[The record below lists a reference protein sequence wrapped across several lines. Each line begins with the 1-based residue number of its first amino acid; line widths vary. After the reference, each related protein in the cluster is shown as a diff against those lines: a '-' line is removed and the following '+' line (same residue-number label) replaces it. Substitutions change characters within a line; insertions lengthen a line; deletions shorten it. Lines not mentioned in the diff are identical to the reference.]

1 MINRVRKS
9 IMEKIGYGYIV
20 INPIEVDGSTYCEIV
35 DYNKIF
41 TDHFETSRDLYG
53 SDLLSI
59 NHKELCDMIYDIKDS
74 IDIGKEIEKTLSIRN
89 NNYPIIIYKQ
99 EDYVVLLFD
108 FSKVKSIISN
118 IDANI
123 GTELLSN
130 LPVMV
135 YKCRFDDNWT
145 MEYMSQGC
153 EAVTG
158 YKHNELIMNNEQS
171 FNNIIVE
178 KYRDSVKSKWANAIE
193 NKELIKIEYEI
204 IMKNGQVKWVYEQGQ
219 PIFDERGNL
228 KYLEGIIIDISEQK
242 KREEEINFLT
252 FHDSMTGLYN
262 RRYYSMTIDRI
273 AREESLPISVIVGD
287 INGLK
292 LINDAFGHELGDQLI
307 IDTAKILQK
316 CVRSTDIITRTGGD
330 EFVVFLPSTENNIG
344 EIVVDRILKECNEY
358 NETSKDS
365 NYNISISLG
374 IETMNSIS
382 EDLEDVIKLAEDQM
396 YKNKLFNHKSTH
408 STIINSI
415 RKKLSGIVNEGNHG
429 DENIECLAE
438 NIGKALGM
446 NDDTLEKLVTLS
458 SIHDIGKISI
468 ETDIL
473 NKTDPLTNEEWEMI
487 KKHPEMG
494 YRIAMASLE
503 LASMADYIISHHE
516 RWDGLGYPV
525 GLKGEEIPL
534 LSRIVSI
541 LDAYDAMRTEKTYRR
556 KLSKEE
562 AIEEIR
568 KNAGSQFDPDIAK
581 VFVDVVNMNY
591 CKGN

>member
-20 INPIEVDGSTYCEIV
+20 INPIEVDGSTYCEII

-108 FSKVKSIISN
+108 FSKVKSLISN

-130 LPVMV
+130 LPVIV

-178 KYRDSVKSKWANAIE
+178 KYRDSVKSKWANAVE

-228 KYLEGIIIDISEQK
+228 KYFEGIIIDISEQK

-252 FHDSMTGLYN
+252 YHDSMTGLYN

-358 NETSKDS
+358 NETSNDS

>member
-41 TDHFETSRDLYG
+41 TDHFENSRDLYG

-145 MEYMSQGC
+145 MEYISQGC

-178 KYRDSVKSKWANAIE
+178 KYRDSVKSKWVNAVE

-228 KYLEGIIIDISEQK
+228 KYLEGIIVDISEQK

-568 KNAGSQFDPDIAK
+568 KNAGTQFDPDIAK

-591 CKGN
+591 CKDN

>member
-20 INPIEVDGSTYCEIV
+20 INPIEVDGSTYCEII

-59 NHKELCDMIYDIKDS
+59 KHKELCDMIYDIKDS
-74 IDIGKEIEKTLSIRN
+74 IDIGKVIEKTLSIRN
-89 NNYPIIIYKQ
+89 NNYHIIIYKH

-145 MEYMSQGC
+145 MEYISQGC

-178 KYRDSVKSKWANAIE
+178 KYRDSVKSKWANAVE

-228 KYLEGIIIDISEQK
+228 KYLEGIIVDISEQK

-316 CVRSTDIITRTGGD
+316 CLRSTDIITRTGGD

-591 CKGN
+591 CKDN

>member
-20 INPIEVDGSTYCEIV
+20 INPIEVDGSTYCEII

-108 FSKVKSIISN
+108 FSKVKSLISN

-178 KYRDSVKSKWANAIE
+178 KYRDSVKSKWANAVE

-228 KYLEGIIIDISEQK
+228 KYFEGIIIDISEQK

-252 FHDSMTGLYN
+252 YHDSMTGLYN

-446 NDDTLEKLVTLS
+446 NDDNLEKLVTLS

>member
-53 SDLLSI
+53 SDLLSV

-145 MEYMSQGC
+145 MEYVSQGC

-178 KYRDSVKSKWANAIE
+178 KYRDSVKSKWANAVE

-228 KYLEGIIIDISEQK
+228 KYFEGIIIDISEQK

-446 NDDTLEKLVTLS
+446 NDDNLEKLVTLS

-591 CKGN
+591 CKDN

>member
-108 FSKVKSIISN
+108 FSKVKSLISN

-178 KYRDSVKSKWANAIE
+178 KYRDSVKSKWANAVE

-228 KYLEGIIIDISEQK
+228 KYFEGIIIDISEQK

-541 LDAYDAMRTEKTYRR
+541 LDAYDAMRTEKTYSR

>member
-20 INPIEVDGSTYCEIV
+20 INPIEVDGSTYCEII

-59 NHKELCDMIYDIKDS
+59 KHKELCDMIYDIKDS
-74 IDIGKEIEKTLSIRN
+74 IDIGKVIEKTLSIRN
-89 NNYPIIIYKQ
+89 NNYHIIIYKH

-145 MEYMSQGC
+145 MEYISQGC

-178 KYRDSVKSKWANAIE
+178 KYRDSVKSKWANAVE

-228 KYLEGIIIDISEQK
+228 KYLEGIIVDISEQK

-307 IDTAKILQK
+307 
-316 CVRSTDIITRTGGD
+316 
-330 EFVVFLPSTENNIG
+330 
-344 EIVVDRILKECNEY
+344 
-358 NETSKDS
+358 
-365 NYNISISLG
+365 
-374 IETMNSIS
+374 
-382 EDLEDVIKLAEDQM
+382 
-396 YKNKLFNHKSTH
+396 
-408 STIINSI
+408 
-415 RKKLSGIVNEGNHG
+415 
-429 DENIECLAE
+429 
-438 NIGKALGM
+438 
-446 NDDTLEKLVTLS
+446 
-458 SIHDIGKISI
+458 
-468 ETDIL
+468 
-473 NKTDPLTNEEWEMI
+473 
-487 KKHPEMG
+487 
-494 YRIAMASLE
+494 
-503 LASMADYIISHHE
+503 
-516 RWDGLGYPV
+516 
-525 GLKGEEIPL
+525 
-534 LSRIVSI
+534 
-541 LDAYDAMRTEKTYRR
+541 
-556 KLSKEE
+556 
-562 AIEEIR
+562 
-568 KNAGSQFDPDIAK
+568 
-581 VFVDVVNMNY
+581 
-591 CKGN
+591 